1 MGMLKLLVLL
11 TFFGKQL
18 IRKVSK
24 LARRDEAGDARLYQL
39 VLSSCL
45 YERD

>member
-1 MGMLKLLVLL
+1 MGMLKLLILL

-24 LARRDEAGDARLYQL
+24 LARRDEAGDARLS
-39 VLSSCL
+39 VSIGVVKLSL
-45 YERD
+45 